1 MTDWE
6 SVLPS
11 SDKRVQIKYGNA
23 TPASS
28 GGVEWVF
35 MIRDNDGAKHHG
47 KFSLTED
54 IADSVLGSNSQE
66 QNIELVA
73 RRIEKIASDTIRQYV
88 QEEMFS
94 EHVED

>member
-11 SDKRVQIKYGNA
+11 NEKEVRIMYANVKEPCLSDFNELQ
-23 TPASS
+23 
-28 GGVEWVF
+28 WVF
-35 MIRDNDGAKHHG
+35 MVKDDGGAKYQNQ
-47 KFSLTED
+47 FTINDSLREEFD
-54 IADSVLGSNSQE
+54 QNE
-66 QNIELVA
+66 NIELVA